1 MISFKLFLLVVL
13 LLACLM
19 AVAEAQWGYGGY
31 GYRPYGYGGYGWRR
45 PYRPWG
51 YRPYGYG
58 WGK

>member
-1 MISFKLFLLVVL
+1 MISAKLFFLVILLI
-13 LLACLM
+13 ACLV
-19 AVAEAQWGYGGY
+19 AVTEAQWGY
-31 GYRPYGYGGYGWRR
+31 GYRPYGGYGGYGGFRR